1 MRKSKVCYCEIG
13 FLKEFFDSRP
23 LFIEPT
29 EERVQLL
36 WVWASFYRF
45 LSKAALILDISESEF
60 KHFLEEVDDA
70 KNVDPSICSF
80 NEGGNF
86 KSWLKLINKSEGPI
100 GFTEESDTF
109 PNITE
114 LEISEERISESDDQK
129 LNAIYLTTLDDAQCK
144 KYSRLRGVII
154 LNNNLAKQCGH
165 LFKDNG
171 HPVPSEGANDWGFLK
186 SLKYPS
192 LNICNTIIIVDNY
205 LFINDEKEDGE
216 IRRGWE
222 EKLEQNLHPIL
233 QALLPENLDE
243 SIAFEIAIFTT
254 QDIEHKYKSFEDQ
267 YQNIVNYL
275 AVKRKKI
282 KFRVNF
288 YGKCHEAFHDRCI
301 LTNNVWI
308 SSGRGFDIFGKTK
321 DNTKPTSINIAFP
334 FIQSSLLWCDGS
346 YLNVLAQA
354 KKIRDNRLQE
364 PNINYWGDNN
374 RNNRTVS
381 YYTHK
386 NNEERI
392 TGNKVYANL
401 IPSINKVYY
410 IKRDKEGNVVQ

>member
-1 MRKSKVCYCEIG
+1 MRQHKVCFCEIG
-13 FLKEFFDSRP
+13 FLKDFFASRP
-23 LFIEPT
+23 VFIEPS
-29 EERVQLL
+29 EDNVQLL
-36 WVWASFYRF
+36 WGWASLYKFISRSS
-45 LSKAALILDISESEF
+45 LVLDISKSDFEKRIVLPSS
-60 KHFLEEVDDA
+60 EEVGNNKNSDDSYDSDNWFR
-70 KNVDPSICSF
+70 K
-80 NEGGNF
+80 
-86 KSWLKLINKSEGPI
+86 WLRLINKSEGSI
-100 GFTEESDTF
+100 SFTEVGDRF
-109 PNITE
+109 PNVTE
-114 LEISEERISESDDQK
+114 LDFTEDDEEK

-144 KYSRLRGVII
+144 KYSRLKGVIV
-154 LNNNLAKQCGH
+154 LNTNLAKQCGH

-205 LFINDEKEDGE
+205 LFINDEKEDGV

-233 QALLPENLDE
+233 QALLPESLDE
-243 SIAFEIAIFTT
+243 SIVFEIAIFTT

-346 YLNVLAQA
+346 FLNVLTQA

-386 NNEERI
+386 NNEEII

-401 IPSINKVYY
+401 IPSINNVYY
-410 IKRDKEGNVVQ
+410 KKRDKEGNVVQ

>member
-1 MRKSKVCYCEIG
+1 MRKHKVCFCEIG
-13 FLKEFFDSRP
+13 FLKDFFASRP
-23 LFIEPT
+23 VFIEPS
-29 EERVQLL
+29 ENYVQLL
-36 WVWASFYRF
+36 WGWGSLYKFICR
-45 LSKAALILDISESEF
+45 SSLILDISKSDF
-60 KHFLEEVDDA
+60 KKQIDLPSSEEVGNNKNSDDS
-70 KNVDPSICSF
+70 DISF
-80 NEGGNF
+80 R
-86 KSWLKLINKSEGPI
+86 KWLRLIYKSEGLI
-100 GFTEESDTF
+100 SFTEEGDRF
-109 PNITE
+109 PNVTD
-114 LEISEERISESDDQK
+114 LNFTAGDKER

-144 KYSRLRGVII
+144 KHSRMKGVII
-154 LNNNLAKQCGH
+154 LNNNLAKQCDH

-186 SLKYPS
+186 SLKFPS

-205 LFINDEKEDGE
+205 LFINDEEENGC
-216 IRRGWE
+216 IRREWE

-243 SIAFEIAIFTT
+243 NIVFEIAIFTT
-254 QDIEHKYKSFEDQ
+254 QDKVHKNKSFEDQ

-275 AVKRKKI
+275 ALKRKKI
-282 KFRVNF
+282 KFRINF

-346 YLNVLAQA
+346 FLNVLTQA

-386 NNEERI
+386 DNEEII
-392 TGNKVYANL
+392 TDNKVYANL
-401 IPSINKVYY
+401 IPSINNVHYK
-410 IKRDKEGNVVQ
+410 KRDIKGNVVL